1 LSPLVVPS
9 GMSLWKCGIGGCA
22 ERFEDVESA
31 IIHQTVEHDRHECAV
46 CGSVVP
52 DGYFAIRHAFEEH
65 SRAEYVRAY
74 DADSTAVRVRED
86 VKSEIE
92 DEADLRAVVEEL
104 KRQDAL

>member
-1 LSPLVVPS
+1 
-9 GMSLWKCGIGGCA
+9 MSLWKCGIGGCS

-31 IIHQTVEHDRHECAV
+31 IIHQTVEHNRHECTV
-46 CGSVVP
+46 CGSIVP

-86 VKSEIE
+86 IKAAIE

-104 KRQDAL
+104 KRRDAL